1 MPVQPHD
8 LVPCS
13 VCHLL
18 VTKGEATLQIFIDK
32 LNPQLTMD
40 ECDLVD
46 KLNPQLTMDECD
58 LVTQKVKV
66 ICRRCY
72 ETRR

>member
-1 MPVQPHD
+1 MMPGTHD

-18 VTKGEATLQIFIDK
+18 IPKSEATLQIFIDK
-32 LNPQLTMD
+32 LNPQLTM
-40 ECDLVD
+40 E
-46 KLNPQLTMDECD
+46 ECD